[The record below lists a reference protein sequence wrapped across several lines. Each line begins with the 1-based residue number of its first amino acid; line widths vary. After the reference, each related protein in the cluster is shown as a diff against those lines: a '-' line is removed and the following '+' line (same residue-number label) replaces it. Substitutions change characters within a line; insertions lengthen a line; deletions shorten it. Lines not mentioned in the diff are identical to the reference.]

1 MNLNTDFKP
10 VTDSPKEPGT
20 RPIYT
25 DGCLYWYLDSR
36 SDDYPNEIIQDIVN
50 GIVNNDHL
58 LDLDKMY
65 RKLVYPNANYI
76 ELPIHVGYSS
86 YTIISA
92 KLDYD
97 GLQEKLE
104 KVRELLTVADFE
116 VDKVIHRLVTK
127 LDNQYG
133 L

>member
-10 VTDSPKEPGT
+10 VNNSPKEPGT

-36 SDDYPNEIIQDIVN
+36 ADDYPNEIIQDIVN
-50 GIVNNDHL
+50 GIVNEYNL

-86 YTIISA
+86 YTIMCA
-92 KLDYD
+92 KFRRYWFAR
-97 GLQEKLE
+97 KNW
-104 KVRELLTVADFE
+104 KKIVS
-116 VDKVIHRLVTK
+116 
-127 LDNQYG
+127 Y
-133 L
+133 